1 MKFTTGKIVRFAHC
15 DPAGI
20 VFYPRYAELCNEVV
34 EDWFRDGLGID
45 FRHLQEV
52 LRLTIP
58 AVRLDVEFISP
69 SVYEDVLDF
78 SLQVMA
84 IGRSSLS
91 LSLAASCNNQER
103 VRFFLKVVL
112 VSVDALRAEPINDE
126 WRERFSA
133 YLN

>member
-1 MKFTTGKIVRFAHC
+1 MKFTTRKIVRFAHC

-78 SLQVMA
+78 SLEVMA

-112 VSVDALRAEPINDE
+112 VSVDSLRAEPINDE

>member
-78 SLQVMA
+78 SLEVMA

-112 VSVDALRAEPINDE
+112 VSVDSLRAEPINDE

>member
-1 MKFTTGKIVRFAHC
+1 MKFTTRKIVRFAHC

-69 SVYEDVLDF
+69 SVYEDVLEF
-78 SLQVMA
+78 SLEVMA

-91 LSLAASCNNQER
+91 LFLVARCNNQER
-103 VRFFLKVVL
+103 VRFSLKVVL
-112 VSVDALRAEPINDE
+112 VSVDTLRAAPINDQ
-126 WRERFSA
+126 WRQRFSA
-133 YLN
+133 YSN

>member
-1 MKFTTGKIVRFAHC
+1 MKFATRKIVRFAHC

-20 VFYPRYAELCNEVV
+20 VFYPRYSELCNEVV
-34 EDWFRDGLGID
+34 EDWFRDGLGIN
-45 FRHLQEV
+45 FRYLQEV

-58 AVRLDVEFISP
+58 AVRLDVEFINP
-69 SVYEDVLDF
+69 SFYEDLLDF
-78 SLQVMA
+78 SLEVIA

-91 LSLAASCNNQER
+91 LFLIASCNNQER
-103 VRFFLKVVL
+103 VRFSLKVVL
-112 VSVDALRAEPINDE
+112 VSVGALRAEPINDE